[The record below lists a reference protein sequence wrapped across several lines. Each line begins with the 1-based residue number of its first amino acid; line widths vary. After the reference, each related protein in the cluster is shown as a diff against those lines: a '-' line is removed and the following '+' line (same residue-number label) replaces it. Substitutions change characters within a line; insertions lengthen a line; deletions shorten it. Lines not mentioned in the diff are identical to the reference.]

1 MIYKNSWVEISE
13 PALIHNL
20 AQFRKLIGTKVK
32 LMVPVKA
39 NAYGHGLVET
49 TKVLVKDG
57 VDFFG
62 VNSLAEAQIL
72 RSHKILKPILI
83 LGYVKLD
90 ELSDLVKLKDVA
102 LVVYNLAT
110 IKKLGQLKKSI
121 KVHLK
126 LETGTGRQGIDP
138 ADILDFINSIKKFS
152 HIKIEGLYTHFANIE
167 DTLDHS
173 FAFKQLEIFNNTIY
187 LLDEHKIKIP
197 LKHTACSAAT
207 ILYKQTHFD
216 LVRRGITT

>member
-173 FAFKQLEIFNNTIY
+173 FAFKQLEIFKILSIY
-187 LLDEHKIKIP
+187 LMSIK
-197 LKHTACSAAT
+197 
-207 ILYKQTHFD
+207 
-216 LVRRGITT
+216 